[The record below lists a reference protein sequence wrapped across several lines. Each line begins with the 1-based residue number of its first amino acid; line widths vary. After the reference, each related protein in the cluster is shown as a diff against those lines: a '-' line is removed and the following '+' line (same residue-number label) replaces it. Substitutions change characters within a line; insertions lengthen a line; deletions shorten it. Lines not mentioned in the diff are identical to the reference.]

1 MMAIA
6 SSQGEDGLTL
16 NSPIKTILTLS
27 MLYISMKINIEV

>member
-1 MMAIA
+1 MAKA

-16 NSPIKTILTLS
+16 NSLIKNILTLS